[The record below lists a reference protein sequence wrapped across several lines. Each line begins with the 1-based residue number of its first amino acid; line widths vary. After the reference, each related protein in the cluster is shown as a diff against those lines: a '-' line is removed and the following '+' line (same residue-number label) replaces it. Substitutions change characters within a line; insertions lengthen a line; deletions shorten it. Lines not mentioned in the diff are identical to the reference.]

1 MSAENVYGVVFNI
14 QHYSIHDGPGIRTT
28 VFLKGCPLK
37 CFWCQNP
44 ESQDSKP
51 VIFFNAEKCT
61 GCGTCK
67 DVCPVE
73 AIELN
78 DDKAK
83 VNEEECVECG
93 TCVEECPE
101 GALSLEE

>member
-1 MSAENVYGVVFNI
+1 MAVKV
-14 QHYSIHDGPGIRTT
+14 D
-28 VFLKGCPLK
+28 L
-37 CFWCQNP
+37 
-44 ESQDSKP
+44 
-51 VIFFNAEKCT
+51 EKCT

-73 AIELN
+73 AIQLH

-83 VNEEECVECG
+83 VDEEECVDCG

-101 GALSLEE
+101 GALSLED